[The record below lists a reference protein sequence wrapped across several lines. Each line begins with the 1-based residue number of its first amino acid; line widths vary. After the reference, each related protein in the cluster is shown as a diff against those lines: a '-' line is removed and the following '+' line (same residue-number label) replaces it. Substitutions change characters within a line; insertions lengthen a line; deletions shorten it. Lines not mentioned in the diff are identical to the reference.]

1 MMIVLGIETATPVRG
16 VGLVNEERELGER
29 ITHGIKADSEI
40 LFNSLD
46 FLLNEHDIDLNE
58 IDGISVSIGPGSFTG
73 LRVGLALAKGLA
85 QVRGCPLVAVPTLD
99 ALAEEA
105 NPKSQ
110 IPNPKLN
117 ICPVLDARKREVY
130 GAMYR
135 EKEGLARGSLNM
147 MERVSD
153 YRVLSPGRLF
163 DEIES
168 ESKKDEEFLFI
179 GTGVEVYRDLIVDHF
194 GVKAHFLTPN
204 PLSPAP
210 VKVAAL
216 GLQSL
221 KRGEVE
227 DVNYLEPLYIR
238 PSQVE
243 VIK

>member
-1 MMIVLGIETATPVRG
+1 MLMLSIETATPVRG

-29 ITHGIKADSEI
+29 ITHGIKADSES

-46 FLLNEHDIDLNE
+46 SLLDEHNIDLNE

-85 QVRGCPLVAVPTLD
+85 QVTGCPLVAVPTLD

-110 IPNPKLN
+110 IPNPKLK
-117 ICPVLDARKREVY
+117 ICPVLDARKGEIY

-135 EKEGLARGSLNM
+135 KKEELARGSLGM
-147 MERVSD
+147 QERVSD
-153 YRVLSPGRLF
+153 YWVLAPHRLF
-163 DEIES
+163 DKIES
-168 ESKKDEEFLFI
+168 ESMKDEEFLFL

-194 GVKAHFLTPN
+194 EERAHFLNPN

-210 VKVAAL
+210 LKVAVL
-216 GLQSL
+216 GLLSL
-221 KRGEVE
+221 KKGEVE

-243 VIK
+243 AG